1 MTRRGDISL
10 TRTLLSATLTFILV
24 GLVALVFRVGAQGQP
39 AGPPS
44 SADEPAA
51 LRESIAPNSQPLAF
65 SHRLHVRE
73 RSIPCLQCHT
83 YARRGPVAGIPS
95 VQRCAQCHLTIAK
108 ARPEIVKLLKY
119 WEDKEPIP
127 WLRVH
132 NLPDYVR
139 FTHKRH
145 VLAGLTC
152 QTCHGDVAGM
162 DAAVQPAPLT
172 MGWCLGCH
180 KQRQAPTECLTCHY

>member
-1 MTRRGDISL
+1 MARRGDNSL
-10 TRTLLSATLTFILV
+10 TRTLLSATLTLILV

-39 AGPPS
+39 P
-44 SADEPAA
+44 
-51 LRESIAPNSQPLAF
+51 QPLAF
-65 SHRLHVRE
+65 SHRLHARD

-108 ARPEIVKLLKY
+108 ERPEIVKLLKY

-132 NLPDYVR
+132 DLPDYVR

-145 VLAGLTC
+145 VLAGVTC

-162 DAAVQPAPLT
+162 DAAVQTAPLT

-180 KQRQAPTECLTCHY
+180 KERQAPTDCLACHY